1 MSSDHYVTL
10 AEVKEMLDAEAA
22 DHELTPEQRY
32 ALDQVNKNVKV
43 SASNAQKLVQ
53 ELRELPFV
61 SEAHAVKIADIMPTH
76 VDDVRVLFAKERSTV
91 DKKQLEQ
98 IIKLVEKYL

>member
-1 MSSDHYVTL
+1 MSPDHYVTL

-43 SASNAQKLVQ
+43 SASNAQKLVK
-53 ELRELPFV
+53 ELRELTFV
-61 SEAHAVKIADIMPTH
+61 SEAQAVKVADIMPTH
-76 VDDVRVLFAKERSTV
+76 VDDVRVMFAKERSTV

>member
-43 SASNAQKLVQ
+43 SASNAQMLVK

-61 SEAHAVKIADIMPTH
+61 SEAHAVKVADLMPTH
-76 VDDVRVLFAKERSTV
+76 VDDVRVMFAKERSTV

>member
-43 SASNAQKLVQ
+43 SASNAQKLVK

-61 SEAHAVKIADIMPTH
+61 SEAQAVKVADLMPTH
-76 VDDVRVLFAKERSTV
+76 VDDVRVMFAKERSTV

>member
-43 SASNAQKLVQ
+43 SASNAQKLVE

-61 SEAHAVKIADIMPTH
+61 SEAQAVKVADIMPTH
-76 VDDVRVLFAKERSTV
+76 VDDVRVMFAKERSTV

>member
-1 MSSDHYVTL
+1 M

-22 DHELTPEQRY
+22 ERDLTPEQKY

-43 SASNAQKLVQ
+43 TASNAQKLVK

-61 SEAHAVKIADIMPTH
+61 SESQAVKVADLMPTH
-76 VDDVRVLFAKERSTV
+76 VEDIRVLFAKERSPV

-98 IIKLVEKYL
+98 VIKLVEKYL

>member
-43 SASNAQKLVQ
+43 SASNAQKLVK

-61 SEAHAVKIADIMPTH
+61 SEAQAVKVADLMPTH

>member
-43 SASNAQKLVQ
+43 SASNAQKLVK
-53 ELRELPFV
+53 ELRELPFI
-61 SEAHAVKIADIMPTH
+61 SEAQAVKVADIMPTH
-76 VDDVRVLFAKERSTV
+76 VDDVRVMFAKERSTV

>member
-61 SEAHAVKIADIMPTH
+61 SEAHAVKVADIMPTH

>member
-43 SASNAQKLVQ
+43 SASNAQKLVK

-61 SEAHAVKIADIMPTH
+61 SEAQAVKVADIMPTH
-76 VDDVRVLFAKERSTV
+76 VDDVRVMFAKERSTV

>member
-43 SASNAQKLVQ
+43 SASNAQKLVK

-61 SEAHAVKIADIMPTH
+61 SEAHAVKVADLMPTH

>member
-43 SASNAQKLVQ
+43 SAPNAQMLVK

>member
-43 SASNAQKLVQ
+43 SASNAQKLVK
-53 ELRELPFV
+53 ELRELQFV
-61 SEAHAVKIADIMPTH
+61 SEAQAVKVADIMPTH
-76 VDDVRVLFAKERSTV
+76 VDDVRVMFAKERSTV

>member
-32 ALDQVNKNVKV
+32 ALDHVNKIVKV
-43 SASNAQKLVQ
+43 SASNAQKLVK

-61 SEAHAVKIADIMPTH
+61 SEAQAVKIADLLPTH
-76 VDDVRVLFAKERSTV
+76 VDDVRVLFAKEAHGGQETIRA
-91 DKKQLEQ
+91 D
-98 IIKLVEKYL
+98 Y

>member
-43 SASNAQKLVQ
+43 SASNAQKLVK

-61 SEAHAVKIADIMPTH
+61 SEAQAVKVADIMPTH

>member
-43 SASNAQKLVQ
+43 SASNAQMLVK

-61 SEAHAVKIADIMPTH
+61 SEAQAVKVADIMPTH
-76 VDDVRVLFAKERSTV
+76 VDDVRVMFAKERSTV

>member
-43 SASNAQKLVQ
+43 SASNAQQLVK

-61 SEAHAVKIADIMPTH
+61 SEAQAVKVADIMPTH
-76 VDDVRVLFAKERSTV
+76 VDDVRVMFAKERSTV

>member
-43 SASNAQKLVQ
+43 SAANAQKLVK

-61 SEAHAVKIADIMPTH
+61 SEAQAVKVADIMPTH
-76 VDDVRVLFAKERSTV
+76 VDDVRVMFAKERSTV